1 MEWIGSVMASL
12 VLFLLV
18 VPLVVAVGSVFLLG
32 AAGWAFSGSPSVART
47 GVYCPFSMR
56 RVTAAF
62 LTRPGAA
69 QPADVISCSR
79 FTHDG
84 DVRCEKSCLNLVE
97 SGWTASA
104 LMPRYALLSGGR
116 SAAPSRPRREVA
128 RAGPAARV
136 TEGVTRPARR
146 P

>member
-18 VPLVVAVGSVFLLG
+18 VPLEVAVGSVFLLG

-104 LMPRYALLSGGR
+104 LMPRYALLSGGVAQR
-116 SAAPSRPRREVA
+116 PLAHAAK
-128 RAGPAARV
+128 
-136 TEGVTRPARR
+136 
-146 P
+146 